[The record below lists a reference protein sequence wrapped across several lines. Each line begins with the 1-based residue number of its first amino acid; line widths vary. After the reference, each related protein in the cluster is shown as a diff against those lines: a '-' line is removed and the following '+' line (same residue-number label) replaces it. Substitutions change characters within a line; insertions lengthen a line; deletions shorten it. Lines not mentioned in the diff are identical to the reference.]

1 MKPPDKREVRE
12 SYDEL
17 GGGLYDLRYEEEQS
31 RKYDAA
37 ILFTLPK
44 GDDLFL
50 DDGCGTGMFLRRLDS
65 PCVGFDL
72 TAELLRAARQ
82 KLKPNHHLVQGDS
95 EHLPFR
101 AGVFQG
107 VYAVTLIQNLP
118 DKELAVSEMRRAM
131 SARATVFIT
140 ALKAAFDREYLPA
153 LLEGRGFSKVEF
165 VGDAGTND
173 WIACAQA

>member
-1 MKPPDKREVRE
+1 MKPPDKREMRE

-17 GGGLYDLRYEEEQS
+17 GGGLYDLRYEEEQT

-37 ILFTLPK
+37 ILLTLPK
-44 GDDLFL
+44 GDELLL
-50 DDGCGTGMFLRRLDS
+50 DDGCGTGMLLRRLDS
-65 PCVGFDL
+65 PCVGLDL
-72 TAELLRAARQ
+72 AAELLRAARQ
-82 KLKPNHHLVQGDS
+82 KLKPGHHLVQGDS
-95 EHLPFR
+95 EHLPLR

-140 ALKAAFDREYLPA
+140 ALKAAFDREYLA
-153 LLEGRGFSKVEF
+153 GLLEGKGFSKVDI

-173 WIACAQA
+173 WIAFAQA